1 MTCRASSRTL
11 NAMSSRDGRP
21 WPVSF
26 QRAWQIHGSGNRGD
40 HAAMTGRQG
49 FAGLRLGLLVLA
61 LTVGPAAA
69 QDKSATRALKD
80 ASRALQADSPAAF
93 LSYFDRRAWED
104 YARLE
109 TYVVALISQNDL
121 ASSVQVLESRQEG
134 EDRVLRVDWLVQISP
149 RNGLGK
155 VESRREILSLRLA
168 PSKKR
173 WRIIGLAPVEFFRP

>member
-1 MTCRASSRTL
+1 MIYRIGC
-11 NAMSSRDGRP
+11 
-21 WPVSF
+21 
-26 QRAWQIHGSGNRGD
+26 
-40 HAAMTGRQG
+40 
-49 FAGLRLGLLVLA
+49 AGLCLGLLVLA
-61 LTVGPAAA
+61 LPAPADAQENSAA
-69 QDKSATRALKD
+69 RTLKD

-121 ASSVQVLESRQEG
+121 ASSVQVLENRQEG

-155 VESRREILSLRLA
+155 VENRREILSLRLA

-173 WRIIGLAPVEFFRP
+173 WKITGLAPVEFFRP